1 MTDINKELRAELD
14 KIFAYG
20 IDWTE
25 YKDKSENDHQV
36 STFAGKI
43 KEELKDELVAKIKA
57 LVVESIGK
65 DEVFIDIAEVDHT
78 GKVTKRHFGES
89 YTPYMLARNQLRG
102 EIRSIFE

>member
-57 LVVESIGK
+57 LVVESIPPNVEDPTSSATEPYTV
-65 DEVFIDIAEVDHT
+65 DEVFRV
-78 GKVTKRHFGES
+78 S
-89 YTPYMLARNQLRG
+89 RNLTLG
-102 EIRSIFE
+102 EIRSIWE